1 MTASNALQYAN
12 RNGLTGIPIR
22 EARFYGTATN
32 VQQYADQLLIN
43 GYEGSKAYSAVHYTD
58 FVGRSPLLL
67 FRSQYTIG
75 GNPPTGGVEDKPFMY
90 SHSSYFRE
98 KPKDI
103 LVDEKGR
110 NIDKDGNLTGDKVNK
125 NPYDTEFNNKWKKGP
140 NHNINKD
147 NPSIPVLVKPSRA
160 KNGAN

>member
-1 MTASNALQYAN
+1 M
-12 RNGLTGIPIR
+12 
-22 EARFYGTATN
+22 
-32 VQQYADQLLIN
+32 
-43 GYEGSKAYSAVHYTD
+43 HYTD
-58 FVGRSPLLL
+58 FVGRSSLIL

-90 SHSSYFRE
+90 SHSNYFRE

-110 NIDKDGNLTGDKVNK
+110 NIDKDENLTGDKVNK
-125 NPYDTEFNNKWKKGP
+125 NPFDTEFNNKWKKDP

-160 KNGAN
+160 TNGAN